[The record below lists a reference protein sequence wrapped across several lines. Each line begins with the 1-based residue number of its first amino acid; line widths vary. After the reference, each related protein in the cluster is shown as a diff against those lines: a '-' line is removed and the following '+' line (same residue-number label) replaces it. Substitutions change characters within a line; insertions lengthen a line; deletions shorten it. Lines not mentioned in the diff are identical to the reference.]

1 MPDDETPPVRKLVLK
16 AKDITPTDSAAR
28 VGDGTAISV
37 RLMHKVNE
45 LAEGGSGL
53 RGTANPELG
62 APAAPP
68 GTASPS
74 PFARKDIDLT
84 DAPAQAAD
92 GTAISASLI
101 LKQNRMAEERHA
113 PELIAM
119 PPRRRSKRARDFIL
133 MEALA
138 LLLVAALVLALP
150 TTAGSFIFGLFLFVF
165 VSATLAWIIFG
176 VMDDY

>member
-45 LAEGGSGL
+45 LAERESGG
-53 RGTANPELG
+53 RGTANPDMET
-62 APAAPP
+62 PAAPP
-68 GTASPS
+68 EAPS
-74 PFARKDIDLT
+74 PFARRDVDLT
-84 DAPAQAAD
+84 DAPTQTAD

-101 LKQNRMAEERHA
+101 LKQNRIAEERHA
-113 PELIAM
+113 PELIAL
-119 PPRRRSKRARDFIL
+119 PTRRRSKRMLDF
-133 MEALA
+133 
-138 LLLVAALVLALP
+138 LLLEAVGSLLDGGLVLALP
-150 TTAGSFIFGLFLFVF
+150 TTIGSLVLGLFLFVF
-165 VSATLAWIIFG
+165 FTAMLAWIIFG